1 MLLQNPLFYFKHLLK
16 SYPNSYLAEDEGQII
31 IGIDCEYLSGDDL
44 DALKSQLQ
52 AGIDEFNASKDAKSA
67 STAWFAGLF
76 GVLSYEA
83 VYSFERLGDI
93 KPALYDFPVYCYA
106 KARAYLYYDKQ
117 SKLYE
122 CIGDDL
128 YFKELQN
135 LKDEPSKAKPKGIF
149 CQTISDLKAQ
159 EAHYK
164 ACIKKAK
171 EYIKS
176 GDIFQVVPSQTL
188 HLYSNLDPLEFYEC
202 LKRQNPSHYM
212 YYYPTPFGIVAG
224 SSPELVMKINAGEI
238 FVAPIAGTRPRGV
251 DANDDERLA
260 AELLN
265 DPKEIA
271 EHKML
276 VDLARNDVGKFA
288 LPGSVRV
295 KNLMHIERFESVMHI
310 VSEVYAKKDGGD
322 NFDVLSVVFPAGTLS
337 GSPKIRAMQIINELE
352 SHARGIYG
360 GGIGFW
366 HFNGDMQMAILIRS
380 CFFVPRG
387 GAYDVYIG
395 AGSGIVYDSNED
407 AEYAEICNK
416 RKSCAKIFER
426 FAGEQN

>member
-1 MLLQNPLFYFKHLLK
+1 MLLAQPLFYFKHLLK
-16 SYPNSYLAEDEGQII
+16 IWPNSYLAEDGGQII
-31 IGIDCEYLSGDDL
+31 IGIDCDYLSGDNLNDFKAKLNECTKAFNESADL
-44 DALKSQLQ
+44 K
-52 AGIDEFNASKDAKSA
+52 F
-67 STAWFAGLF
+67 AWFAGLF

-83 VYSFERLGDI
+83 VYSFEKLGDI
-93 KPALYDFPVYCYA
+93 KPSLYKMPMYCYA

-122 CIGDDL
+122 CLGDEK
-128 YFKELQN
+128 YFKELEI
-135 LKDEPSKAKPKGIF
+135 LKDESLQDLGKQNDIF
-149 CQTISDLKAQ
+149 CEILSDLDAQKAHFTAII
-159 EAHYK
+159 E
-164 ACIKKAK
+164 KAK

-176 GDIFQVVPSQTL
+176 GDIFQVVLSNTL
-188 HLYSNLDPLEFYEC
+188 HLYSNLDPLVFYEC
-202 LKRQNPSHYM
+202 LKKQNPSHYM
-212 YYYPTPFGIVAG
+212 YYYPTPFGIIAG
-224 SSPELVMKINAGEI
+224 SSPELVMKIKADEI
-238 FVAPIAGTRPRGV
+238 FVSPIAGTRARGI

-260 AELLN
+260 NELLH
-265 DPKEIA
+265 DEKELA

-288 LPGSVRV
+288 LGGSVRV

-310 VSEVYAKKDGGD
+310 VSDVLAKKDSAFD

-352 SHARGIYG
+352 THARGIYG

-380 CFFVPRG
+380 AMFIERKN
-387 GAYDVYIG
+387 AYDVYIG
-395 AGSGIVYDSNED
+395 AGAGIVYDSNAN

-416 RKSCAKIFER
+416 RKSCQKIFTH
-426 FAGEQN
+426 FAK